1 MNWKLPK
8 NQFSF
13 FQMNVFVHGCTRRIK
28 NNLISRSVAFWNK
41 IKIEKRKTKGFF
53 KNIQIKI
60 ENYKLKK
67 KQPFSIFNF
76 EMKLKYTKMSF
87 SIPVLKSSVYK
98 NIHFIFVQFLVI
110 SKKWKL
116 IFPQFSIQFSIFNN
130 FKQMKIGFG
139 EFSIRFLFP
148 QITEKIENW
157 FFGNFQ
163 FFTLWKVKFDAFY

>member
-1 MNWKLPK
+1 ML
-8 NQFSF
+8 SAS
-13 FQMNVFVHGCTRRIK
+13 
-28 NNLISRSVAFWNK
+28 NLVFWNK
-41 IKIEKRKTKGFF
+41 MKIEKRKTKLLFF
-53 KNIQIKI
+53 NFQVKI
-60 ENYKLKK
+60 GIWKLKK
-67 KQPFSIFNF
+67 ECPFSIFNF

-116 IFPQFSIQFSIFNN
+116 IFPQFSIQFSILNN

-139 EFSIRFLFP
+139 EFSIRFLFS

-157 FFGNFQ
+157 FFGSFQ

>member
-1 MNWKLPK
+1 ML
-8 NQFSF
+8 SAS
-13 FQMNVFVHGCTRRIK
+13 
-28 NNLISRSVAFWNK
+28 NLVFWNK
-41 IKIEKRKTKGFF
+41 MKIEKRKTKLLFF
-53 KNIQIKI
+53 NFQVKI
-60 ENYKLKK
+60 GIWKLKK
-67 KQPFSIFNF
+67 ECPFSIFNF

-139 EFSIRFLFP
+139 EFSIRFLFS

>member
-1 MNWKLPK
+1 ML
-8 NQFSF
+8 SAS
-13 FQMNVFVHGCTRRIK
+13 
-28 NNLISRSVAFWNK
+28 NLVFWNK
-41 IKIEKRKTKGFF
+41 MKIEKRKTKLLFF
-53 KNIQIKI
+53 NFQVKI
-60 ENYKLKK
+60 GIWKLKK
-67 KQPFSIFNF
+67 ECPFSIFNF